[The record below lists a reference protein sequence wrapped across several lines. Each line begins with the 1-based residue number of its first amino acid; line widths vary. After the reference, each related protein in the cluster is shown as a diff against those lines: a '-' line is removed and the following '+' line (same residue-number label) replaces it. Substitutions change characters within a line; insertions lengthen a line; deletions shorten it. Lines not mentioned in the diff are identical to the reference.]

1 MKKKLVYRT
10 LAILLSMG
18 MVSSSLVGCGSD
30 STKEIEQTAE
40 VEEAVDE
47 SSEEASSV
55 DLEEAKKAEE
65 EAKKAEE
72 EAKKAEEEAKK
83 AEEDAKKAQEEA
95 KTEEERLK
103 AEAEAKKAEEE
114 RLKAEADA
122 KKAEEEAKK
131 AEEDRLKAEAEAK
144 KAEEE
149 AKKAEEEKKKKAEEE
164 AKKKA
169 EEEEAKKKAEEERIQ
184 KNSYAMMYYLAIT
197 AEDIRTSKDNRLM
210 LDEIYTSLLNDIN
223 PGAIDETTQEHLKN
237 LRDIIKKYRS
247 ITTKRERLQF
257 IYNQNKAAAMRN
269 AVPNPIAV
277 LSMANS
283 LDWKRLAVSAVYT
296 VVDSYN
302 SYKKASESADTEF
315 LMSGWDLDDEEL
327 ENVQRNR
334 ERAFDYMVDM
344 VQEYNLDGMKTL
356 SENDIETFSE
366 ICAIEK
372 PAEKIQRLVSKKST
386 YELLGNYWLEL
397 ADCYFETDK
406 YVECLECVKQYNE
419 LYTGIYKQ
427 DANYVQ
433 ILPKAIVA
441 AQNTYKGDKYIS
453 EISNYADA
461 IVKNTSTEDWSTRY
475 FAAQVYLDLFSK
487 SNKQEYMD
495 KAYQIALDNVTVL
508 LQGQRDLNNTYLDDI
523 KTVTAEEPDYRYMS
537 AEDKKEAEK
546 EYKKEKDRV
555 KKYND
560 SLKKSRK
567 TELPSLYEPLVLN
580 CELLFALAEKSN
592 ISKTAKADIDDILQS
607 EDRGIFLVAPI
618 NDAYSFSTNNEK
630 ILADLEKDSISIP
643 VSLLTAESQIKI
655 VIYDNGNEM
664 IIDDC
669 KISSVERKGK
679 SVNDFYA
686 KVSSKK
692 WDKIK
697 WTADSKLTLRITY
710 GDAYDKV
717 IEQKYKVTEYE
728 SRWYGDKVVFGEG

>member
-1 MKKKLVYRT
+1 MRKRIACRALSV
-10 LAILLSMG
+10 LLSIGIATSIM
-18 MVSSSLVGCGSD
+18 SGCGSETVQD
-30 STKEIEQTAE
+30 SASNTESVEKASADISETEATIDLEQAKKAE
-40 VEEAVDE
+40 
-47 SSEEASSV
+47 
-55 DLEEAKKAEE
+55 EEAKQAEE

-72 EAKKAEEEAKK
+72 ESKKAEEEAKK
-83 AEEDAKKAQEEA
+83 AQEQA

-114 RLKAEADA
+114 RLKAEA
-122 KKAEEEAKK
+122 
-131 AEEDRLKAEAEAK
+131 EAK

-149 AKKAEEEKKKKAEEE
+149 AKKAEEERLKAEVDAKKAEEDAKKAEEE
-164 AKKKA
+164 KQKKA
-169 EEEEAKKKAEEERIQ
+169 EEEEARKKAEEEKIQ

-197 AEDIRTSKDNRLM
+197 AENIRTSKDNRLM
-210 LDEIYTSLLNDIN
+210 LDDIYTSLLNDIN
-223 PGAIDETTQEHLKN
+223 PGAIDEISQDHLKN
-237 LRDIIKKYRS
+237 LRDIIKKYMS
-247 ITTKRERLQF
+247 ISTKRERLQF

-327 ENVQRNR
+327 ENVQKNR

-344 VQEYNLDGMKTL
+344 VQEYHLDGMKTL
-356 SENDIETFSE
+356 SENDIETFSK
-366 ICAIEK
+366 ICAIEE
-372 PAEKIQRLVSKKST
+372 PAEKIQRLVSKRST

-397 ADCYFETDK
+397 ADCYFETNK
-406 YVECLECVKQYNE
+406 YTECLECVKNYND
-419 LYTGIYKQ
+419 LYTGIYKK

-441 AQNTYKGDKYIS
+441 AQNTYTGDKYIT
-453 EISNYADA
+453 EISSYADA
-461 IVKNTSTEDWSTRY
+461 IVNNTSTEDWSTRY
-475 FAAQVYLDLFSK
+475 FAAQVYLDLYSK
-487 SNKQEYMD
+487 TNKQDYMD
-495 KAYQIALDNVTVL
+495 SAYQIALDNVTVL
-508 LQGQRDLNNTYLDDI
+508 LQGQRDLNNTYLSDV
-523 KTVTAEEPDYRYMS
+523 KTETAQEPDYKYMS
-537 AEDKKEAEK
+537 EKDKKAAEK
-546 EYKKEKDRV
+546 EFKKEKDRV

-560 SLKKSRK
+560 ALKKARK

-580 CELLFALAEKSN
+580 CELLFALADKKNINKTERNDIEAILKSH
-592 ISKTAKADIDDILQS
+592 
-607 EDRGIFLVAPI
+607 DRGIFIVAPV
-618 NDAYSFSTNNEK
+618 NDAYAFTKGTEK
-630 ILADLEKDSISIP
+630 ILLDLSKDKIVIP
-643 VSLLTAESQIKI
+643 VSLLSAESTIEI
-655 VIYDNGNEM
+655 VVNDKGNET

-679 SVNDFYA
+679 SVGDFYA
-686 KVSSKK
+686 NISSKK

-697 WTADSKLTLRITY
+697 WTADSKLTLKITY

-717 IEQKYKVTEYE
+717 LEQKYKVTEYE
-728 SRWYGDKVVFGEG
+728 DHWYGDKVVFGEG